1 MPERYQVRWAPVA
14 VADTL
19 SILDYIVQEN
29 LGHAE
34 QLFDKLKARVKSLAH
49 LPERGRVVPE
59 LQAIGIRFLREFIV
73 PPYRVLYR
81 IEGNV
86 VHIVA
91 VFDGR
96 RNLEDILLERA
107 LRND

>member
-14 VADTL
+14 IDDVIA
-19 SILDYIVQEN
+19 IIEYIARDN
-29 LGHAE
+29 PGHAD
-34 QLFDKLKARVKSLAH
+34 QLFDKLKARAKSLER

-59 LQAIGIRFLREFIV
+59 LQAIGVRFLREQV
-73 PPYRVLYR
+73 LAPYRILCR
-81 IEGNV
+81 IEGNA
-86 VHIVA
+86 VHVVA

-107 LRND
+107 LRHD

>member
-1 MPERYQVRWAPVA
+1 VPERYQVRWSPVA

-19 SILDYIVQEN
+19 SILDYIAQEN
-29 LGHAE
+29 PGHAE
-34 QLFDKLKARVKSLAH
+34 QLFDKIRARAKSLER

-59 LQAIGIRFLREFIV
+59 LQAIGVRFLREQV
-73 PPYRVLYR
+73 LAPYRILYR
-81 IEGNV
+81 IEGNA
-86 VHIVA
+86 VHVVA

-96 RNLEDILLERA
+96 RNLEDILLDRA

>member
-19 SILDYIVQEN
+19 SILDYIAQEN
-29 LGHAE
+29 PDHAE
-34 QLFDKLKARVKSLAH
+34 QLFDKIRARAKSLER

-59 LQAIGIRFLREFIV
+59 LQAIGVRFLREQV
-73 PPYRVLYR
+73 LAPYRILYR
-81 IEGNV
+81 IERNA
-86 VHIVA
+86 VHVVA

-96 RNLEDILLERA
+96 RNLEDILLDRA
-107 LRND
+107 LRTD

>member
-1 MPERYQVRWAPVA
+1 MSERFQVRWAPVA

-19 SILDYIVQEN
+19 SILDYTAQEN
-29 LGHAE
+29 PGHAE
-34 QLFDKLKARVKSLAH
+34 QLFDKLKAGAKGLER

-59 LQAIGIRFLREFIV
+59 LQAIGIKFLREQILA
-73 PPYRVLYR
+73 PYRILYR
-81 IEGNV
+81 IEGNA

-96 RNLEDILLERA
+96 RNLEDILLDRA
-107 LRND
+107 LRNG